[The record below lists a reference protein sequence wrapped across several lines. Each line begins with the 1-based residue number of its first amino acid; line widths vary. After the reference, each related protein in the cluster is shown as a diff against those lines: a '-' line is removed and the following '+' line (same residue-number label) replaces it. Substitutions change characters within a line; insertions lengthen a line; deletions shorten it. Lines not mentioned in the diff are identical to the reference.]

1 MKIQC
6 QSCLGKTATFFV
18 EIHCYNAIQCYV
30 TLNVTTA
37 PKSKRRIKM
46 VNFYF
51 AIPVCSITGRFEPWW
66 LVYAR
71 IAFLSLSSWGEASCI
86 SVGLDSRLMF
96 PGSEYNL

>member
-6 QSCLGKTATFFV
+6 QSCLGKTATFSM

-37 PKSKRRIKM
+37 PKSKRRIKL

-51 AIPVCSITGRFEPWW
+51 SIPVCSIKGRFEPWW
-66 LVYAR
+66 LVYA
-71 IAFLSLSSWGEASCI
+71 
-86 SVGLDSRLMF
+86 
-96 PGSEYNL
+96 